1 MREIDVAEVT
11 IALSELAQQ
20 ACYDLCRDV
29 ERALETA
36 MANETSST
44 GRDILRQLLDN
55 AKLARDQHI
64 PLCQDTGFAVVFV
77 ELGQEVTL
85 IGGDLTESINEG
97 VRRGYREGYLRNSI
111 VADPFCREN
120 TGDNTPAVV
129 HVALVP
135 GDRLRLTFMAKGGGC
150 ENMSAV
156 AMLTPGAGTAG
167 VREFVVNQVSERGA
181 NACPPLIL
189 GIGVGG
195 TIEKAALLA
204 KQSLL
209 RPVGEPNADPELAE
223 LEQSIVDACN
233 ATGIGPMG
241 LGGTV
246 TVLAAHVLTY
256 PCHIASLPVALN
268 IECHSHRHRSHE
280 I

>member
-1 MREIDVAEVT
+1 MREIDVAEISRAV
-11 IALSELAQQ
+11 SELAQQ
-20 ACYDLCRDV
+20 ACYELGDDV
-29 ERALETA
+29 VRALEVA
-36 MANETSST
+36 FSKETSPT
-44 GRDILRQLLDN
+44 GQQVIRQLLDN
-55 AKLARDQHI
+55 ANLARDKRI

-77 ELGQEVTL
+77 ELGQEVAL
-85 IGGDLTESINEG
+85 VGGDLTDAIDEG
-97 VRRGYREGYLRNSI
+97 VRQGYREGYLRKS
-111 VADPFCREN
+111 VVRDPFSRDN

-129 HVALVP
+129 HVTLVP

-150 ENMSAV
+150 ENMSTTAV
-156 AMLTPGAGTAG
+156 LTPGAGTDG

-189 GIGVGG
+189 GIGIGG

-204 KQSLL
+204 KQALL
-209 RPVGEPNADPELAE
+209 RGVGEPNPDPALAE
-223 LEQSIVDACN
+223 LESSVVDRCN

-268 IECHSHRHRSHE
+268 IECHSHRHRSRE

>member
-1 MREIDVAEVT
+1 VRKIDVAEVT
-11 IALSELAQQ
+11 AALSELAQR
-20 ACYDLCRDV
+20 ACYDLGPDV

-77 ELGQEVTL
+77 ELGQEVA
-85 IGGDLTESINEG
+85 IVGGDLTESINEG

-111 VADPFCREN
+111 VADPFRREN

-150 ENMSAV
+150 ENMSA
-156 AMLTPGAGTAG
+156 AAILTPGAGTAG

-195 TIEKAALLA
+195 TVEKAALLA

-209 RPVGEPNADPELAE
+209 RAVGEPNADPELAE

-241 LGGTV
+241 LGGAV

-268 IECHSHRHRSHE
+268 IECHSHRHRSRE

>member
-1 MREIDVAEVT
+1 VREIDVAEVT
-11 IALSELAQQ
+11 AALSELAQEV
-20 ACYDLCRDV
+20 CYDLGQDV
-29 ERALETA
+29 EQALKA
-36 MANETSST
+36 ALDSETSAT
-44 GRDILRQLLDN
+44 GQDILRELLDN
-55 AKLARDQHI
+55 ATLARDEHI

-77 ELGQEVTL
+77 ELGQEVA
-85 IGGDLTESINEG
+85 IVGGDLTEAINEG
-97 VRRGYREGYLRNSI
+97 IRRGYREGYLRNSI
-111 VADPFCREN
+111 VDDPFRREN

-156 AMLTPGAGTAG
+156 AMLTPGAGMDG
-167 VREFVVNQVSERGA
+167 VREFVVNQVSEQGA

-195 TIEKAALLA
+195 TVEKAALLA

-209 RPVGEPNADPELAE
+209 RAVGEPNTDPELAE

-233 ATGIGPMG
+233 ATGNRTRIPNSPNSNSRLSMRA
-241 LGGTV
+241 TPPV
-246 TVLAAHVLTY
+246 SARWVSAA
-256 PCHIASLPVALN
+256 P
-268 IECHSHRHRSHE
+268 
-280 I
+280 